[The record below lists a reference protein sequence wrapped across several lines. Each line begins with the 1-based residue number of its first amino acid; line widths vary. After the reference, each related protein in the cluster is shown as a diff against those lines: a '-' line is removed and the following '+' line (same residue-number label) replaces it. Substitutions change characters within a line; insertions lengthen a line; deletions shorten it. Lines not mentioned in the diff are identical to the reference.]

1 MAAFSDEEKRILANV
16 LPGVAAALRS
26 PLNNLHMAAQRL
38 TQGQEGDSA
47 ESAIMRQ
54 SYYRMLRLVSNLAMG
69 PELLSDKP
77 FQTQNEELVVLLD
90 ELCRQAD
97 SIAREA
103 GVEVRFDCRER
114 YVVAAVERT
123 YLERLVWNLLSN
135 ALKFTPRGGVITVSL
150 EVRSGCGTPAAAFR
164 RSGWRRCSTAGLR
177 DLKPRLPRMAWG
189 WACPSAAALPRGT
202 AAACCWRAGRVRVR
216 W

>member
-135 ALKFTPRGGVITVSL
+135 ALKFTPQGGVITVSL
-150 EVRSGCGTPAAAFR
+150 EVRSGQVLLRVRDTGYDY
-164 RSGWRRCSTAGLR
+164 AGGFSHVMMELS
-177 DLKPRLPRMAWG
+177 D
-189 WACPSAAALPRGT
+189 ALPYQAF
-202 AAACCWRAGRVRVR
+202 AAKHMD
-216 W
+216 